1 MEIPIQPQFARA
13 GSRRW
18 LQIAVNHAPAVLD
31 EAFRDAHAIDSDETL
46 RWCSPLAI
54 EHFTEYRDQ
63 RAFAEIGITAFPIKP
78 LDDFWPRRGPVWDGL
93 AVTNQGNLVL
103 VEAKAHIAEVHSPP
117 SRAGEASRP
126 KIQAALEEA
135 RKYYAP
141 SSNKVWFKHYYQYCN
156 RLAFHYFVAEVNQLP
171 SKLVFL
177 DFYNATEMH
186 GPSSPD
192 EWRGVSKL
200 VHAFLG
206 LPESLER
213 HGVFH
218 AYIDVRRLGNAVQSG
233 AH

>member
-1 MEIPIQPQFARA
+1 M
-13 GSRRW
+13 G
-18 LQIAVNHAPAVLD
+18 IA
-31 EAFRDAHAIDSDETL
+31 
-46 RWCSPLAI
+46 
-54 EHFTEYRDQ
+54 
-63 RAFAEIGITAFPIKP
+63 AFPIKP

-93 AVTNQGNLVL
+93 AVTNKDAFVL
-103 VEAKAHIAEVHSPP
+103 VEAKAHIKEILSTP
-117 SRAGEASRP
+117 SRAGEASRQ
-126 KIQAALEEA
+126 KIQSALEEA
-135 RKYYAP
+135 RKFYAP
-141 SSNKVWFKHYYQYCN
+141 RSGKVWHEHFYQYCN
-156 RLAFHYFVAEVNQLP
+156 RLAFHYFVAKVNRLS

-218 AYIDVRRLGNAVQSG
+218 AYIDVRRLKMRSSPTRTQSP
-233 AH
+233 HV